1 MAEKDIRKIEQAS
14 KILGISFD
22 ELELALGMLDE
33 VKTKM
38 NEWEKTNGLRK
49 KD

>member
-1 MAEKDIRKIEQAS
+1 MAKKDIRKVEQAS

-22 ELELALGMLDE
+22 ELELALGMLEE
-33 VKTKM
+33 VKAKM